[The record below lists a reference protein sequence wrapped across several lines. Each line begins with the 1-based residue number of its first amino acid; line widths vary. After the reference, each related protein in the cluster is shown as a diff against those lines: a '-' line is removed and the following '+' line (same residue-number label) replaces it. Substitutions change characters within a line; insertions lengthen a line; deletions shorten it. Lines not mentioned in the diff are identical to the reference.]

1 MKQCPT
7 CKKAYPDTESFCAID
22 GSRLYLLSKISR
34 TTKKTAVSLII
45 AFAILGFIIVNALP
59 YVLKWAA
66 SNFEVSLVGISY
78 EKNVDPV
85 DLARQTREILE
96 DFVGAI
102 TGGKSKLAERKN
114 QNFTLVFELKNDNI
128 VPVGINLLK
137 FELYINSR
145 QVGNGEL
152 LPDESIFI
160 HPFEKKEF
168 RCPLTIY
175 PMRLITSAGKI
186 VAAGRLRYR
195 IRGKAVVTVLYG
207 KIKCPFDVKGISIQ
221 L

>member
-1 MKQCPT
+1 MKQCST
-7 CKKAYPDTESFCAID
+7 CKKAYPDTDSFCAID
-22 GSRLYLLSKISR
+22 GSRLYSLSKITRS
-34 TTKKTAVSLII
+34 TKKTAVGLII
-45 AFAILGFIIVNALP
+45 AFAILGFIIVNGLP

-66 SNFEVSLVGISY
+66 SNFEVSVVGISY
-78 EKNVDPV
+78 EKNVDLV
-85 DLARQTREILE
+85 DLARQTRKILE

-102 TGGKSKLAERKN
+102 TGGKNKLAERKD

-128 VPVGINLLK
+128 FPVGINSLK

-152 LPDESIFI
+152 LPDENIFI
-160 HPFEKKEF
+160 HAFEKKEF

-195 IRGKAVVTVLYG
+195 IKGEAVVTVLFG
-207 KIKCPFDVKGISIQ
+207 KIKCPVDVKGISIQ

>member
-7 CKKAYPDTESFCAID
+7 CKKTNPDTDSFCAID
-22 GSRLYLLSKISR
+22 GSRLHPLSKSTR
-34 TTKKTAVSLII
+34 TTKKTAVVLII
-45 AFAILGFIIVNALP
+45 AATILGFIIVNALP

-78 EKNVDPV
+78 EKNFDPG

-96 DFVGAI
+96 DFMGAI
-102 TGGKSKLAERKN
+102 TGGKNKLAERKD
-114 QNFTLVFELKNDNI
+114 QNFTLVFELKNGNV

-137 FELYINSR
+137 FKLYINSR
-145 QVGNGEL
+145 QIGNGEL
-152 LPDESIFI
+152 LPDENIFI
-160 HPFEKKEF
+160 HAFEKKEF

-175 PMRLITSAGKI
+175 PMRLITSAGQI
-186 VAAGRLRYR
+186 VASGRLGYR
-195 IRGKAVVTVLYG
+195 IRGEVVVTVLFG
-207 KIKCPFDVKGISIQ
+207 KIKCPVDVKGISIQ